1 MASAASPLSE
11 PRVLAHAKRRLF
23 PDDAD
28 DGYAV
33 VDTQFSSDRWLAN
46 ESIDPAITD
55 ELAPFNHVR
64 VGSGYPDLVG
74 VRLLSD
80 ELLAVERFGDQP
92 PLIAVEAKGWTR
104 SGAV

>member
-1 MASAASPLSE
+1 MASAAAPLSE

-28 DGYAV
+28 EGYAV
-33 VDTQFSSDRWLAN
+33 VDTQFSSDQWLDT
-46 ESIDPAITD
+46 ESVDSEITAY
-55 ELAPFNHVR
+55 LAPFNHVR

-74 VRLLSD
+74 VRLLED
-80 ELLAVERFGDQP
+80 DLLAVERFGDQP